1 MSKADIGAKI
11 GIDGEKEFKDQIG
24 KINNSLKTM
33 STELKAVTAE
43 FGKNETS
50 EEALTA
56 KNKVLNQQIGL
67 LNDKLDKQNQKLK
80 EARAKYD
87 EASPQVQYYQQE
99 VNKTREALAKAE
111 NEVDKNNQALKENA
125 DANEKAA
132 EKEKKHID
140 VLGGLTT
147 AFTVLA
153 TAAGGAVTAIAKMT
167 FDSGEW
173 ADDLNTLSKQTG
185 ISTEDLQ
192 KYQYAAERIDV
203 PIETLT
209 GSMSKLT
216 RNMSQAKKGTGKAA
230 DAFASLGVDIKDA
243 QGNLRDNEDVFKDAI
258 KALGRIENETERDA
272 VAMDIFGKSAQDLNP
287 LILGGADALEELG
300 KQAENAGLI
309 LDQQSIDK
317 LNGVADAVDTL
328 KASFDGLKNIVSV
341 EFAEPFAAAVDLVT
355 GYIQQISS
363 SFDGSLDSLSQ
374 SISTVLTDLS
384 GKIIEY
390 LPQAVSLGSDIVFA
404 LVEGLLTQLPQMLDV
419 AVQIIVTLSNSLSE
433 HLPELIPV
441 AVEAVLTLV
450 DSLIDNID
458 LLVEASIQLM
468 LALTQG
474 LLESLPILIEKAPVL
489 VEKLCGAVSDEAPK
503 MRDASIEIVGQLVE
517 GIIQNAGQLNKACW
531 KIVETIW
538 DSFVNLYRQDYI
550 EMGKN
555 MVMGI
560 WEGIKSATQ
569 WLIGRLT
576 GWFNDVVGAV
586 KRFLKIE
593 SPSKLMA
600 DEVGSMMAKGV
611 AVGWDK
617 EFDSV
622 ARDINGSMASLLPDS
637 TANIGIR
644 ENLSGA
650 RTLNGIRG
658 AMADSVNAIGSLLGG
673 GNGDLNVQFVVNGR
687 EFYRA
692 TLADFRL
699 IQAQNPII
707 VNDF

>member
-67 LNDKLDKQNQKLK
+67 LTDKLDKQNQKLA

-99 VNKTREALAKAE
+99 VNKTREALAKAQ

-125 DANEKAA
+125 EANEKAT

-140 VLGGLTT
+140 VLGGLATS
-147 AFTVLA
+147 FTIMA
-153 TAAGGAVTAIAKMT
+153 TAAGAAVTAIAKMT
-167 FDSGEW
+167 FDSGKW

-216 RNMSQAKKGTGKAA
+216 RSMGQAQKGTGNAG
-230 DAFASLGVDIKDA
+230 DAFAKLGVDITDA
-243 QGNLRDNEDVFKDAI
+243 QGNLRDNEAVFKDAI
-258 KALGRIENETERDA
+258 NALGQIENETERDA

-300 KQAENAGLI
+300 KKAEDAGLI

-317 LNGVADAVDTL
+317 LNGVRDSVDGL
-328 KASFDGLKNIVSV
+328 KSTAEAAGHMFSVGFAEPISGAINTATGYVEQLVGSFDGGFGAIGDTIGAILGDMTSKITSALPQVLELGTQIVLTLTEALV
-341 EFAEPFAAAVDLVT
+341 QQLPAIVDT
-355 GYIQQISS
+355 GLQMFTALY
-363 SFDGSLDSLSQ
+363 D
-374 SISTVLTDLS
+374 SISTA
-384 GKIIEY
+384 
-390 LPQAVSLGSDIVFA
+390 LPD
-404 LVEGLLTQLPQMLDV
+404 
-419 AVQIIVTLSNSLSE
+419 
-433 HLPELIPV
+433 LIPV
-441 AVEAVLTLV
+441 AVDAVLTIVDTMNSNIDMLV
-450 DSLIDNID
+450 DT
-458 LLVEASIQLM
+458 AIQLIFA
-468 LALTQG
+468 LADG
-474 LLESLPILIEKAPVL
+474 LIAALPTLIEKAPVIVSHL
-489 VEKLCGAVSDEAPK
+489 VSAIVENAPK
-503 MRDASIEIVGQLVE
+503 LLTAALELIVKLATGLLSNLGKIKDAAWDIVLTVVNGILDLRQKLLDVGRNVVE
-517 GIIQNAGQLNKACW
+517 GII
-531 KIVETIW
+531 
-538 DSFVNLYRQDYI
+538 
-550 EMGKN
+550 
-555 MVMGI
+555 
-560 WEGIKSATQ
+560 EGISNSFTWAWNK
-569 WLIGRLT
+569 IKE
-576 GWFNDVVGAV
+576 WFGNVLDRV
-586 KRFLKIE
+586 KNFLGIH
-593 SPSKLMA
+593 SPSTVFAGIGENMA
-600 DEVGSMMAKGV
+600 DGI
-611 AVGWDK
+611 AVGWDN

-622 ARDINGSMASLLPDS
+622 AKDINGSMASLLPDS

-644 ENLSGA
+644 ESLSGA

-658 AMADSVNAIGSLLGG
+658 AMADSVNAIGSMMGG
-673 GNGDLNVQFVVNGR
+673 GNGNLTIQFVMNGK
-687 EFYRA
+687 EFSRA
-692 TLADFRL
+692 ILQDFRMVS
-699 IQAQNPII
+699 AQTPII